1 MKNLLLLIAGLLLA
15 PAWVIAESST
25 AAAGD
30 INPQMFATIAGLS
43 AGIAA
48 LTALVKPLLNTSG
61 FFTDLLSWCI
71 GMILGVIAWKF
82 QLGMFTEMNWY
93 LALFTGLMAAMGANK
108 GYDVLCILKG
118 SKTLSYRKPVS

>member
-1 MKNLLLLIAGLLLA
+1 MLLA

-48 LTALVKPLLNTSG
+48 FTALVKPLLNTSG

-71 GMILGVIAWKF
+71 GMIVGVIAWKF
-82 QLGMFTEMNWY
+82 QLGMFTEMSWY

-108 GYDVLCILKG
+108 GYDVFCILKG
-118 SKTLSYRKPVS
+118 SKTLAYRKPVS